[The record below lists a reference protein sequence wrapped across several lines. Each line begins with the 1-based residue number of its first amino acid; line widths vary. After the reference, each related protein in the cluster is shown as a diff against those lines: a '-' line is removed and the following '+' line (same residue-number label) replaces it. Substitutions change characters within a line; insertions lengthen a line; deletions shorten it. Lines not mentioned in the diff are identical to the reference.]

1 LRQTLK
7 ERVKAKGESMKSIRI
22 FRDSNHE
29 VKFEEV
35 AVLNTDNV
43 FFINDDNVT
52 HWPTI
57 CADKVEPSEASSECP
72 APDQPYRCR
81 IDGHEEEVGTI
92 EKVKP
97 LARGNPELQ
106 QATSGQQITEQ
117 QVVSGGKS
125 PYITSEASFEV
136 RDSTGATIDSGSGIG
151 PGLHLIPKMNN
162 NGVFVGGTP
171 VLSGTYFF
179 VFTVD
184 DKIEQNLGQ
193 IRYSM
198 KVV

>member
-1 LRQTLK
+1 
-7 ERVKAKGESMKSIRI
+7 MKSIRI
-22 FRDSNHE
+22 FRDSNHK

-35 AVLNTDNV
+35 AVLNTDTV

-72 APDQPYRCR
+72 VPDQPYKCK
-81 IDGHEEEVGTI
+81 ISGHDEIGVI

-97 LARGNPELQ
+97 LARGNPTLQ

-125 PYITSEASFEV
+125 PYITSEAAFEV
-136 RDSTGATIDSGSGIG
+136 KDSNGATIDSGDGIG
-151 PGLHLIPKMNN
+151 PGLHLIPRDGN

-171 VLSGTYFF
+171 VLSGTYHF

-193 IRYSM
+193 VRCSM